1 MPNSNI
7 FIVDD
12 DKKIIR
18 SSKDNPGLIA
28 CDGKVNMRGYH
39 NEPVLTKEVMKDGVV
54 YTNDIGYIE
63 NGFVYIIGRKGDV
76 INVGGLKVAPTE
88 VENVALDYDGIKDCI
103 CIAEEDNIAGNILK
117 MLLVVDDE
125 LLFNKNPQLVN
136 IINL

>member
-1 MPNSNI
+1 MKVPYGESD
-7 FIVDD
+7 F
-12 DKKIIR
+12 KKIR
-18 SSKDNPGLIA
+18 
-28 CDGKVNMRGYH
+28 
-39 NEPVLTKEVMKDGVV
+39 
-54 YTNDIGYIE
+54 E

-125 LLFNKNPQLVN
+125 PLFNKKEFVAFMKDRLESYKVPHKIAFTEN
-136 IINL
+136 IKKTYNGKIDRKAYR